1 MAQVTLKGNPVPL
14 EGSIPKPGDKA
25 PDFKVAKQDLSDISL
40 KDLAG
45 KVKILVAVPS
55 LDTPVCAIE
64 TKKFN
69 EKVAKE
75 NGITTLIISGDLPF
89 AMKRFC
95 STEGINSENLIT
107 GSQFKDFSF
116 SKNYGTHI
124 SDGPL
129 AGLSARA
136 VFVVDKDDVVRYT
149 ELVPEIG
156 SEPNYD
162 TVLAEAK
169 KLV

>member
-1 MAQVTLKGNPVPL
+1 MASVTLKGNPVPL
-14 EGSIPKPGDKA
+14 EGNLPKVGEKA
-25 PDFKVAKQDLSDISL
+25 PDFKVAKQDLGDISL
-40 KDLAG
+40 KDLSG
-45 KVKILVAVPS
+45 KVKILVGVPS
-55 LDTPVCAIE
+55 LDTSVCAIE

-75 NGITTLIISGDLPF
+75 SEITTLIISGDLPF

-95 STEGINSENLIT
+95 STEGIDSPNLIT
-107 GSQFKDFSF
+107 GSQYKDFSF

-124 SDGPL
+124 SGGPL
-129 AGLSARA
+129 TGLSARA
-136 VFVVDKDDVVRYT
+136 VFVLDKSDIVRYV

-162 TVLAEAK
+162 TILSEAK